1 MTDEKQDSGSEES
14 DTDYEFIEIKVS
26 RKIDIHLSLDDLIS
40 ALQQQA
46 NDLAES
52 KEQVDAKVAASV
64 ADRLNQLTQLAHQ
77 LKSDVAGLKPSGGN

>member
-1 MTDEKQDSGSEES
+1 MADEP

-52 KEQVDAKVAASV
+52 KERVDAKVAASV
-64 ADRLNQLTQLAHQ
+64 AERLNQLNQLAHQ
-77 LKSDVAGLKPSGGN
+77 LKNEVAELGKPGGDN